1 MPRRYSKMKKKRQMN
16 KTELLLYILLLAI
29 LVAFALTKQLIL
41 SLFFIVTFVALLVE
55 ETKQSLKEEGIKKT
69 AIDIAEAIAIVIAIW
84 IIAELVLGNSS
95 PLDVVPSCSML
106 PVLKIGDLVVLQHIS
121 NIEAFLY
128 AHHVPVVN
136 VSQSAYEAMLSNI
149 SNEYLAYYAYLGNN
163 KSKITYL
170 ISPGEKYDIGLYN
183 TLCLRNY
190 SYEGQPYNY
199 YRCMV
204 SNSTQSR
211 DLIKYSYGIG
221 NATLN
226 GTMFNIVYTK
236 SITVNNETIT
246 ENYSNP
252 IIVYKTTPLD
262 SFSGDIV
269 HRIFAAIKAG
279 NNYYL
284 LTKGDNNQALD
295 IEFGNYPPS
304 SEQVVG
310 YVVASV
316 PWLGYVT
323 LAFKGGID
331 TAGCNQ
337 VILH

>member
-1 MPRRYSKMKKKRQMN
+1 
-16 KTELLLYILLLAI
+16 
-29 LVAFALTKQLIL
+29 
-41 SLFFIVTFVALLVE
+41 
-55 ETKQSLKEEGIKKT
+55 
-69 AIDIAEAIAIVIAIW
+69 
-84 IIAELVLGNSS
+84 
-95 PLDVVPSCSML
+95 ML

-252 IIVYKTTPLD
+252 IIV
-262 SFSGDIV
+262 
-269 HRIFAAIKAG
+269 
-279 NNYYL
+279 
-284 LTKGDNNQALD
+284 
-295 IEFGNYPPS
+295 
-304 SEQVVG
+304 
-310 YVVASV
+310 
-316 PWLGYVT
+316 
-323 LAFKGGID
+323 
-331 TAGCNQ
+331 
-337 VILH
+337 